1 MHTSSG
7 QQLPSSTRPS
17 VKPNAVASHL
27 VKVGKAPIEKQ
38 VKREIAKE
46 WRAYRRRPL
55 DEGTTTV
62 TPISPKEVD
71 TALKN
76 MKCGKAP
83 GYDNIHPEFLKN
95 LGPRARKWLAMFL
108 TRIISEKNLP
118 KSWRITKTVAIP
130 KPGKDPKIASSYR
143 PISLLSMC
151 YKLLERIILHRISPA
166 VDEILN
172 IEQAGFRPGRS
183 TQDQVLA
190 LTTYVENGYQR
201 RDKTGVVFLDLTAAY
216 DTVWHK
222 GLLVKLSKVL
232 PCWAVS
238 VIELLLEQRRFRVHM
253 GDISSSWRVQKNGLP
268 QGSVLAPT
276 LFNLYINDLPA
287 TTCRKFIYADDI
299 CLAHQA
305 RTFED
310 LNTTINA
317 DIAKISEYCKRWRLQ
332 PSVAKTVSSTFHL
345 HNARINQELDIIL
358 NGKRL
363 RHDNRPTYLGVTL
376 DCTLTYKPHLRKAA
390 AKTRTRNN
398 LVHML
403 AGTTWGAAA
412 KTLRTSALA
421 LCYSVAEY
429 CAPVWRNSAHTNL
442 VDVQLNNTM
451 RTITGSVRCTRTDW
465 LPVLSNIAPADIR
478 RELATSKMI
487 LRARDKPELP
497 LLTDI
502 DFHPRP
508 RLKSRRPIWSNLPD
522 EALTIQDLWR
532 TRWQN
537 QTIDVPNKSLIKDP
551 TIQLPGMDLPR
562 GQWSLL
568 NRFRTDAGPC
578 RNSMHEWGYIASPL
592 CECGEPQTMRHV
604 VNECPLTCFDGGIS
618 ELHLA
623 QDAAFNWLLRQNLR
637 S

>member
-1 MHTSSG
+1 M
-7 QQLPSSTRPS
+7 
-17 VKPNAVASHL
+17 
-27 VKVGKAPIEKQ
+27 
-38 VKREIAKE
+38 
-46 WRAYRRRPL
+46 
-55 DEGTTTV
+55 
-62 TPISPKEVD
+62 
-71 TALKN
+71 
-76 MKCGKAP
+76 
-83 GYDNIHPEFLKN
+83 
-95 LGPRARKWLAMFL
+95 
-108 TRIISEKNLP
+108 
-118 KSWRITKTVAIP
+118 
-130 KPGKDPKIASSYR
+130 
-143 PISLLSMC
+143 
-151 YKLLERIILHRISPA
+151 
-166 VDEILN
+166 
-172 IEQAGFRPGRS
+172 
-183 TQDQVLA
+183 
-190 LTTYVENGYQR
+190 
-201 RDKTGVVFLDLTAAY
+201 
-216 DTVWHK
+216 WHK

-238 VIELLLEQRRFRVHM
+238 VIELLLGQRRFRFHV
-253 GDISSSWRVQKNGLP
+253 GDISSSWRTQKNGLP

-305 RTFED
+305 RKFED
-310 LNTTINA
+310 LNTTINT
-317 DIAKISEYCKRWRLQ
+317 DIAKISDFCKRWRLQ

-376 DCTLTYKPHLRKAA
+376 DCTLTYKPHLRKVA

-403 AGTTWGAAA
+403 AGTTWGAGA

-421 LCYSVAEY
+421 LCYSVAES

-442 VDVQLNNTM
+442 VDVELNNTM
-451 RTITGSVRCTRTDW
+451 RTITGAVLCTITDW
-465 LPVLSNIAPADIR
+465 LPVLSNIASADIR
-478 RELATSKMI
+478 REVATSRMI
-487 LRARDKPELP
+487 LRARGKPELP

-522 EALTIQDLWR
+522 EAPIIQHLWR
-532 TRWQN
+532 TRWQ
-537 QTIDVPNKSLIKDP
+537 IVDVPNKSLINDP

-568 NRFRTDAGPC
+568 NRFRSDAGPC

-592 CECGEPQTMRHV
+592 CDCGEHQTMRLI
-604 VNECPLTCFDGGIS
+604 VNECPLTCFSGGIS
-618 ELHLA
+618 ELHQA
-623 QDAAFNWLLRQNLR
+623 HDAAFNWLLRRHLR

>member
-1 MHTSSG
+1 MT
-7 QQLPSSTRPS
+7 L
-17 VKPNAVASHL
+17 
-27 VKVGKAPIEKQ
+27 
-38 VKREIAKE
+38 
-46 WRAYRRRPL
+46 
-55 DEGTTTV
+55 
-62 TPISPKEVD
+62 
-71 TALKN
+71 
-76 MKCGKAP
+76 
-83 GYDNIHPEFLKN
+83 
-95 LGPRARKWLAMFL
+95 LA
-108 TRIISEKNLP
+108 
-118 KSWRITKTVAIP
+118 
-130 KPGKDPKIASSYR
+130 D
-143 PISLLSMC
+143 
-151 YKLLERIILHRISPA
+151 
-166 VDEILN
+166 
-172 IEQAGFRPGRS
+172 
-183 TQDQVLA
+183 
-190 LTTYVENGYQR
+190 
-201 RDKTGVVFLDLTAAY
+201 
-216 DTVWHK
+216 
-222 GLLVKLSKVL
+222 
-232 PCWAVS
+232 
-238 VIELLLEQRRFRVHM
+238 
-253 GDISSSWRVQKNGLP
+253 
-268 QGSVLAPT
+268 
-276 LFNLYINDLPA
+276 
-287 TTCRKFIYADDI
+287 
-299 CLAHQA
+299 
-305 RTFED
+305 
-310 LNTTINA
+310 
-317 DIAKISEYCKRWRLQ
+317 
-332 PSVAKTVSSTFHL
+332 
-345 HNARINQELDIIL
+345 
-358 NGKRL
+358 
-363 RHDNRPTYLGVTL
+363 LGVTL